1 MLEILFV
8 IFFLSINIP
17 CSAMPMEMQLNQLL
31 EDVPKSPFHSNGL
44 SKAVGYI
51 KKQSSGLN
59 SSVSCQE
66 VVGCPEATRKVVLQ
80 LKVIY

>member
-1 MLEILFV
+1 MV
-8 IFFLSINIP
+8 FFHSINIP
-17 CSAMPMEMQLNQLL
+17 SSAMPVEMQLNQLL

-80 LKVIY
+80 LRVIY